1 MISTNGKQSSEVSF
15 CYRNEQK
22 DPLCCAALDT
32 SSRTNPTMTSA
43 RYSHNICLCFLPLS
57 IVFVVVVVVV
67 VVAAVSIPMSMLNAV
82 YVVFICSP
90 VFFGCFGCVGYAN
103 SALICLRQSFVSRLA
118 HISKPNQ
125 AAIVALTAHKF
136 IPLLGGS
143 TALKN
148 KFLHLSLLFSIFQSE
163 YDTHGTGVLPTI
175 EPCTPL
181 ASTHTTT
188 PTDIWQAKDLRPFLL
203 SYCTTCARQ
212 SNVSGGP
219 ARQCTQK

>member
-1 MISTNGKQSSEVSF
+1 MLDIHTTYICVFYHFPSS
-15 CYRNEQK
+15 
-22 DPLCCAALDT
+22 
-32 SSRTNPTMTSA
+32 
-43 RYSHNICLCFLPLS
+43 LS
-57 IVFVVVVVVV
+57 LWFVVV

-82 YVVFICSP
+82 YAVSICSP

-188 PTDIWQAKDLRPFLL
+188 PTGIWQAKDLRPFLL
-203 SYCTTCARQ
+203 SPIVLRMLDKAMCQVVQLDSVPRNNVHDSNTSNFLNATRQ
-212 SNVSGGP
+212 REPV
-219 ARQCTQK
+219 